1 MLLVTLAVMVFLI
14 LINLICF
21 MSIRNYKTKCYV
33 PPIGEDLQHDFCDY
47 GVSIH
52 SDVTLLNRL
61 SDMRL
66 SQSLMDGILSRFTE
80 VKDDMP
86 SEIKDKFSS
95 LDDFEKMDFTDSRYL
110 QSLSDKKSALSS
122 FIDDYDKKVSEMKD
136 SEEKS
141 KLASARKNLDNYI
154 LSMFSGDPNDNE

>member
-1 MLLVTLAVMVFLI
+1 
-14 LINLICF
+14 

-33 PPIGEDLQHDFCDY
+33 PPIGEDLQHDFCEN

-66 SQSLMDGILSRFTE
+66 SQSLMDGILSRFTQI
-80 VKDDMP
+80 KDDMP
-86 SEIKDKFSS
+86 QEILDKFSA
-95 LDDFEKMDFTDSRYL
+95 LDDFKKMEFTDSRYL

-122 FIDDYDKKVSEMKD
+122 FIDEFDKKVSDMKD

-154 LSMFSGDPNDNE
+154 LSMFSDESFADSSDDA

>member
-1 MLLVTLAVMVFLI
+1 
-14 LINLICF
+14 

-33 PPIGEDLQHDFCDY
+33 PPIGEDLQHDFCDN

-66 SQSLMDGILSRFTE
+66 SQSLMDGILSRFAQI
-80 VKDDMP
+80 KDDMP
-86 SEIKDKFSS
+86 QEILDKFSA
-95 LDDFEKMDFTDSRYL
+95 LDDFKKMEFTDSRYL

-122 FIDDYDKKVSEMKD
+122 FIDDFDKKVSELKD

-154 LSMFSGDPNDNE
+154 LSMFYDETDEK

>member
-1 MLLVTLAVMVFLI
+1 
-14 LINLICF
+14 

-33 PPIGEDLQHDFCDY
+33 PPVGEDLQHDFCDD
-47 GVSIH
+47 GVSFH

-80 VKDDMP
+80 IKDDMP
-86 SEIKDKFSS
+86 SEIKEKFSA
-95 LDDFEKMDFTDSRYL
+95 LDDFKKMEFTDSRYL

-122 FIDDYDKKVSEMKD
+122 FIDDFDKKISEMKD
-136 SEEKS
+136 SEEKN
-141 KLASARKNLDNYI
+141 KLATARKNLDNYI
-154 LSMFSGDPNDNE
+154 LSMFSGSDDNVNE

>member
-1 MLLVTLAVMVFLI
+1 
-14 LINLICF
+14 
-21 MSIRNYKTKCYV
+21 MSLRNYKTKCYV
-33 PPIGEDLQHDFCDY
+33 PPIGEDLQHDFCDD

-52 SDVTLLNRL
+52 SDITLLNRM

-80 VKDDMP
+80 IKDDLP
-86 SEIKDKFSS
+86 SEIKEKFSA
-95 LDDFEKMDFTDSRYL
+95 LDDFTKMDFTDSRYL
-110 QSLSDKKSALSS
+110 QSLADKKSALSS
-122 FIDDYDKKVSEMKD
+122 FIDEFDKKVSDMKD

-154 LSMFSGDPNDNE
+154 LSMFSDEDE

>member
-1 MLLVTLAVMVFLI
+1 
-14 LINLICF
+14 

-33 PPIGEDLQHDFCDY
+33 PPIGEDLQHDFCDD

-52 SDVTLLNRL
+52 SDVTLLSRL

-66 SQSLMDGILSRFTE
+66 SQSLMDGILSRFTQF
-80 VKDDMP
+80 KDDMP
-86 SEIKDKFSS
+86 NEIKEKFSA
-95 LDDFEKMDFTDSRYL
+95 LDDFKKMEFTDSRYL

-122 FIDDYDKKVSEMKD
+122 FIDDFDKMVSDMKD

-154 LSMFSGDPNDNE
+154 LSMFSDSDDNNNE

>member
-1 MLLVTLAVMVFLI
+1 
-14 LINLICF
+14 

-33 PPIGEDLQHDFCDY
+33 PPIGEDLQHDFCEE
-47 GVSIH
+47 GVSFH
-52 SDVTLLNRL
+52 SDITLLNRP
-61 SDMRL
+61 SDMRI

-86 SEIKDKFSS
+86 PELSEKFAS
-95 LDDFEKMDFTDSRYL
+95 LDDFKKMDFADSRYL

-122 FIDDYDKKVSEMKD
+122 FIDDYDKKLSALKD
-136 SEEKS
+136 SEQKD

-154 LSMFSGDPNDNE
+154 LSMFSDEDK

>member
-1 MLLVTLAVMVFLI
+1 
-14 LINLICF
+14 

-33 PPIGEDLQHDFCDY
+33 PPIGEDLQHDFCDC
-47 GVSIH
+47 GVSFH

-80 VKDDMP
+80 IKDDMP
-86 SEIKDKFSS
+86 TEIKEKFSA
-95 LDDFEKMDFTDSRYL
+95 LDDFKKMEFTDSRYL

-122 FIDDYDKKVSEMKD
+122 FIDDFDKKVSEMKD

-154 LSMFSGDPNDNE
+154 LSMFSDDSPVNSSDSSED

>member
-1 MLLVTLAVMVFLI
+1 
-14 LINLICF
+14 

-33 PPIGEDLQHDFCDY
+33 PPIGEDLQHDFCDD

-52 SDVTLLNRL
+52 SDITLLNRL

-80 VKDDMP
+80 IKDDMP
-86 SEIKDKFSS
+86 SEIKDKFSA
-95 LDDFEKMDFTDSRYL
+95 LDDFNKMEFTDSRYL

-122 FIDDYDKKVSEMKD
+122 FIDDFDKKVSDMKD
-136 SEEKS
+136 SEEKT
-141 KLASARKNLDNYI
+141 KLATARKNLDNYI
-154 LSMFSGDPNDNE
+154 LSMFSDESSSDE

>member
-1 MLLVTLAVMVFLI
+1 
-14 LINLICF
+14 

-33 PPIGEDLQHDFCDY
+33 PPIGEDLQHDFCDN

-52 SDVTLLNRL
+52 TDVTLLNRL

-86 SEIKDKFSS
+86 SEIKEKFSA
-95 LDDFEKMDFTDSRYL
+95 LDDFKKMEFTDSRYL

-122 FIDDYDKKVSEMKD
+122 FIDEFDKKVSEMKD

-154 LSMFSGDPNDNE
+154 LSMFSDENNDE

>member
-1 MLLVTLAVMVFLI
+1 
-14 LINLICF
+14 

-33 PPIGEDLQHDFCDY
+33 PPVGEDLQHDFCED

-52 SDVTLLNRL
+52 SDITLLNRL

-86 SEIKDKFSS
+86 NEIKEKFSA
-95 LDDFEKMDFTDSRYL
+95 LDDFKKMDFTDSRYL

-122 FIDDYDKKVSEMKD
+122 FIDEYDKKVSELKD
-136 SEEKS
+136 SEEKQ
-141 KLASARKNLDNYI
+141 KLASARKNMDNYI
-154 LSMFSGDPNDNE
+154 LSMFSDSDDNHNE

>member
-1 MLLVTLAVMVFLI
+1 
-14 LINLICF
+14 

-33 PPIGEDLQHDFCDY
+33 PPIGEDLQHDFCDD

-52 SDVTLLNRL
+52 TDVTLLNRL

-66 SQSLMDGILSRFTE
+66 SQSLMDGILSRFTQ

-86 SEIKDKFSS
+86 NEIKEKFSS
-95 LDDFEKMDFTDSRYL
+95 LDDFKKMEFTDSRYL

-122 FIDDYDKKVSEMKD
+122 FIDDFDKKVSEMKD

-154 LSMFSGDPNDNE
+154 LSMFSDENNENDDK

>member
-1 MLLVTLAVMVFLI
+1 
-14 LINLICF
+14 

-33 PPIGEDLQHDFCDY
+33 PPIGEDLQHDFCDN

-86 SEIKDKFSS
+86 SQIKEKFSA
-95 LDDFEKMDFTDSRYL
+95 LDDFKKMEFTDSRYL

-122 FIDDYDKKVSEMKD
+122 FIDEFDKKVSEMKD

-141 KLASARKNLDNYI
+141 RLASARKNLDNYI
-154 LSMFSGDPNDNE
+154 LSMFSDENNDE

>member
-1 MLLVTLAVMVFLI
+1 
-14 LINLICF
+14 

-33 PPIGEDLQHDFCDY
+33 PPIGEDLQHDIFDD

-52 SDVTLLNRL
+52 SDIVLLNKL
-61 SDMRL
+61 SDLRL
-66 SQSLMDGILSRFTE
+66 SQSLMDGILSRFTQ

-86 SEIKDKFSS
+86 PEILDKFSA
-95 LDDFEKMDFTDSRYL
+95 LDDFQMMDFTDSRYL

-122 FIDDYDKKVSEMKD
+122 FIDDYDKKVSDMKD
-136 SEEKS
+136 SEQKT

-154 LSMFSGDPNDNE
+154 LSMFSDED

>member
-1 MLLVTLAVMVFLI
+1 
-14 LINLICF
+14 
-21 MSIRNYKTKCYV
+21 MSLRNYKTKCYV
-33 PPIGEDLQHDFCDY
+33 PPIGEDLQHDFCDN

-52 SDVTLLNRL
+52 SDVTLLSRI

-80 VKDDMP
+80 IKDDMP
-86 SEIKDKFSS
+86 SEIKEKFSA
-95 LDDFEKMDFTDSRYL
+95 LDDFKKMEFTDSRYL
-110 QSLSDKKSALSS
+110 QSLSDQKSALSS
-122 FIDDYDKKVSEMKD
+122 FIEDYDKKVSEMKD

-154 LSMFSGDPNDNE
+154 LSMFSDENNDE

>member
-1 MLLVTLAVMVFLI
+1 
-14 LINLICF
+14 

-33 PPIGEDLQHDFCDY
+33 PPIGEDLQHDFSDD

-86 SEIKDKFSS
+86 DEIKEKFSA

-122 FIDDYDKKVSEMKD
+122 FIDDFDKKVTELKD
-136 SEEKS
+136 SEEKT
-141 KLASARKNLDNYI
+141 KLATARKNLDNYI
-154 LSMFSGDPNDNE
+154 LSMFSDE

>member
-1 MLLVTLAVMVFLI
+1 
-14 LINLICF
+14 

-33 PPIGEDLQHDFCDY
+33 PPIGEDLQHDFCDN

-80 VKDDMP
+80 IKDDMP
-86 SEIKDKFSS
+86 NEIKEKFSA
-95 LDDFEKMDFTDSRYL
+95 LDDFKKMDFTDSRYL

-122 FIDDYDKKVSEMKD
+122 FIEDFDKKVSDMKD

-154 LSMFSGDPNDNE
+154 LSMFSDESFAD

>member
-1 MLLVTLAVMVFLI
+1 
-14 LINLICF
+14 
-21 MSIRNYKTKCYV
+21 MSIINYKTKCYV
-33 PPIGEDLQHDFCDY
+33 PPIGEDLQHDFFDN

-61 SDMRL
+61 SDMRI
-66 SQSLMDGILSRFTE
+66 SQSLMDGILSRFTQ

-86 SEIKDKFSS
+86 NELKDKFSA
-95 LDDFEKMDFTDSRYL
+95 LDDFKKMDFTDSRYL

-122 FIDDYDKKVSEMKD
+122 FIDEFDKKVSDMKD
-136 SEEKS
+136 SEEKN

-154 LSMFSGDPNDNE
+154 LSMFSDSDDKNDE

>member
-1 MLLVTLAVMVFLI
+1 
-14 LINLICF
+14 
-21 MSIRNYKTKCYV
+21 MSLRNYKTKCYV
-33 PPIGEDLQHDFCDY
+33 PPIGEDLQHDFCDN

-61 SDMRL
+61 SDMRI
-66 SQSLMDGILSRFTE
+66 SQSLMDGILSRFTQ

-86 SEIKDKFSS
+86 QEIKDKFSA
-95 LDDFEKMDFTDSRYL
+95 LDDFKKMDFTDSRYL

-122 FIDDYDKKVSEMKD
+122 FIDDFDKQVSDMKD
-136 SEEKS
+136 SEQKD

-154 LSMFSGDPNDNE
+154 LSMFSDDSSDNE

>member
-1 MLLVTLAVMVFLI
+1 M
-14 LINLICF
+14 C
-21 MSIRNYKTKCYV
+21 IRNYKTKCYI
-33 PPIGEDLQHDFCDY
+33 PPVGEDLQHDFCEN

-52 SDVTLLNRL
+52 SDVTLLNRI

-66 SQSLMDGILSRFTE
+66 SQSLMDGILSRFTQ
-80 VKDDMP
+80 VKDEMP
-86 SEIKDKFSS
+86 QELKDKFSA
-95 LDDFEKMDFTDSRYL
+95 LDDFNKMEFIDSRYL

-122 FIDDYDKKVSEMKD
+122 FIDEFDKKVSEIKD

-154 LSMFSGDPNDNE
+154 LSMFSDKSSDDE

>member
-1 MLLVTLAVMVFLI
+1 
-14 LINLICF
+14 

-33 PPIGEDLQHDFCDY
+33 PPIGEDLQHDFCED

-52 SDVTLLNRL
+52 SDVTLLSRL

-80 VKDDMP
+80 LKDDMP
-86 SEIKDKFSS
+86 QEIKDKFSA
-95 LDDFEKMDFTDSRYL
+95 LDDFKKMEFTDSRYL

-122 FIDDYDKKVSEMKD
+122 FIDDFDKKVSEMKD
-136 SEEKS
+136 SEEKT
-141 KLASARKNLDNYI
+141 KLATARKNLDNYL
-154 LSMFSGDPNDNE
+154 LSMFSDESSAEE